1 MRKTGLWIVCAGFLL
16 IFLSSNAGRNA
27 PWNRVEGLIVE
38 LTAPFQEL
46 ITGTTHR
53 IESIWKDYFYLV
65 DLRQENRRLLEEVN
79 RLRMENSRYRE
90 QLAEYPR
97 LRALLGFRQ
106 RLNRPALAARVI
118 GMDPSGWFKSV
129 IIDKGRRDGVKTHMP
144 VVNAE
149 GVVGKIVSV
158 AADYAK
164 VLLLIDQN
172 SAVDCLVQRSR
183 DRGMVKGLS
192 KQSCKLDYVL
202 KSSQVRVGDLVV
214 TSGLGGIFPKG
225 LTVGR
230 VTEIHDIPGALFKEI
245 EVRPAVDFSKLEEVL
260 VVLKERQ
267 KSADLSRTP

>member
-1 MRKTGLWIVCAGFLL
+1 MRKIGLWILCAGFLL
-16 IFLSSNAGRNA
+16 ALLSSNAGRNA
-27 PWNRVEGLIVE
+27 PWNPVEGLIVE
-38 LTAPFQEL
+38 LTAPFQKL
-46 ITGTTHR
+46 ITETSRR
-53 IESIWKDYFYLV
+53 IESVWMDYFYLV
-65 DLRQENRRLLEEVN
+65 NLRQQNQSLVREVE

-97 LRALLGFRQ
+97 LQALLGFKQ
-106 RLNRPALAARVI
+106 RLKRPAVAARVI

-129 IIDKGRRDGVKTHMP
+129 IIDKGRRDGLKLHMP
-144 VVNAE
+144 VVHAA

-158 AADYAK
+158 AEDYAK

-183 DRGMVKGLS
+183 DRGMVRGMSRLT
-192 KQSCKLDYVL
+192 CKLDYVL

-230 VTEIHDIPGALFKEI
+230 VTEIRDVPGALFKEI
-245 EVRPAVDFSKLEEVL
+245 EIRPAVDFSKLEEVL
-260 VVLKERQ
+260 VVLKERG
-267 KSADLSRTP
+267 KSAELPKTP